1 MMTAML
7 HSIRLT
13 WQIAGK
19 DLRRMRWV
27 LLLLGVVVVGQYI
40 AWGWVR
46 AFGNGDEMQQGAV
59 LALWGVQLLM
69 AWLLVPQFVHEDP
82 LIGAAEWR
90 VRPISGARLLGAKV
104 LGIFFA
110 LCVWPSVLT
119 LPWWLEMGF
128 GVMEIGRVLAV
139 NMLGMVALTGVAL
152 AVAVLTEN
160 FARFIAWSLV
170 LVVAVGLVALILAA
184 GMPADGDGPVN
195 AALLMTRAK
204 IAWGMV
210 LGAAAAVVPMQFLGR
225 RPGVARGLA
234 AGAVGLAGLVVQFW
248 PWTEAQMLAR
258 TGLARYA
265 LPTVNARLGPAV
277 VVMPGETGRP
287 EVTAQVTTEFV
298 TRGLAAGDQVAWNGA
313 EQGWTIGDYR
323 GPMLPVATWALG
335 GNGVIGS
342 RWWEAPL
349 ARWAKGGEQRR
360 DDVGSLTWTRTF
372 PGKVAPQV
380 RNGEALVRSRNFGT
394 LWRGER
400 GPVVAVRAGAAAAL
414 GLQLLHVRDVDR
426 GGDEGARR
434 VRWWEVEPLYVSAM
448 MLELLNPD
456 GVGRHRWRT
465 AVLANGAKEFADF
478 GAGVNR
484 PRRLGLTGR
493 DRMPVG
499 VLGVSAL
506 ESGFLWGWSGRNQG
520 GRDVPLEGATLASVA
535 VTVAAPLQ
543 ADLAEAQVVP
553 EVIVEG
559 SMAAAQARA
568 LAEGRMALVRVN
580 AGSKADVGGV
590 GPITQWWNPEAQ
602 SPLVKGFVCG
612 LATAAEAQQL
622 RRATDDE
629 GAATLVVFNTHG
641 VEVDRLR
648 FLVWADLTAA
658 LNANLAGKT
667 YAATLMEALAARG
680 GDDRKLRFQLH
691 EALRAR
697 GELTGAFNAI
707 LALIENPQSESEFG
721 VQDVYAVGSR
731 LERMAAADGA
741 VKALMIERRERA
753 AETLRRDAG
762 DLGAARLLMVT
773 TLALRHDDAVW
784 RELPRLL
791 PRANPLRWEFTGM
804 WLARMVNQRR
814 YREAVETVDVEAFFD
829 GGPEWMRAQLAR
841 RAMTVAGET
850 GGVSDW
856 KRRLIGVGSA
866 CVEALAGAG
875 RDDAALRVAGDVRR
889 IDRTLATREAI
900 RVSLVRGGGEKW
912 SARWYRETQNGR

>member
-1 MMTAML
+1 MK
-7 HSIRLT
+7 LT
-13 WQIAGK
+13 WHIVAK
-19 DLRRMRWV
+19 DLRRLRWV

-46 AFGNGDEMQQGAV
+46 AVGNASDVQRGAV
-59 LALWGVQLLM
+59 LALWGMQLLM
-69 AWLLVPQFVHEDP
+69 GWLLVPQFVHEDP
-82 LIGAAEWR
+82 LIGVAEWR
-90 VRPISGARLLGAKV
+90 VRPISGARLLGAKM
-104 LGIFFA
+104 LGVFLA

-119 LPWWLEMGF
+119 SPWWLEMGF
-128 GVMEIGRVLAV
+128 DAGEIGRVMAV
-139 NMLGMVALTGVAL
+139 NTLGMIAFTGVAL
-152 AVAVLTEN
+152 GVAVLTEN

-170 LVVAVGLVALILAA
+170 LVMAVGLATLLMAQ

-204 IAWGMV
+204 IAWGLV
-210 LGAAAAVVPMQFLGR
+210 LGAAAVVVPLQFLGR
-225 RPGVARGLA
+225 RLWVARGIA
-234 AGAVGLAGLVVQFW
+234 VGAVGLVGLVVQFW
-248 PWTEAQMLAR
+248 PWTEAQVLAR

-265 LPTVNARLGPAV
+265 LPTVSARLGPAV

-298 TRGLAAGDQVAWNGA
+298 SRGLAAGDQVAWSGA

-335 GNGVIGS
+335 GTGMSGS
-342 RWWEAPL
+342 RWWEASL
-349 ARWAKGGEQRR
+349 ARWAKGGEERR
-360 DDVGSLTWTRTF
+360 DDVDTLTWTRKF

-400 GPVVAVRAGAAAAL
+400 GPVVAVKAGAGAAR
-414 GLQLLHVRDVDR
+414 GLRLVHLRDVDL
-426 GGDEGARR
+426 GGNEDERR

-465 AVLANGAKEFADF
+465 AVLANGTKEFADF

-484 PRRLGLTGR
+484 SRGLGLRGR

-506 ESGFLWGWSGRNQG
+506 ESGFVWGWSGRNQG
-520 GRDVPLEGATLASVA
+520 ERDVPFEGATLASVA
-535 VTVAAPLQ
+535 VTEAAPLQ
-543 ADLAEAQVVP
+543 AELAEAQVLP
-553 EVIVEG
+553 ELIVEG
-559 SMAAAQARA
+559 SMAAARARA
-568 LAEGRMALVRVN
+568 QAEGRMALVRVN
-580 AGSKADVGGV
+580 GGSKGDAGDV
-590 GPITQWWNPEAQ
+590 GPITQWWNPGAE
-602 SPLVKGFVCG
+602 SPLSKRFVCG
-612 LATAAEAQQL
+612 LATGAEAQQL
-622 RRATDDE
+622 RKATEAE
-629 GAATLVVFNTHG
+629 GAEALVVFNAQG
-641 VEVDRLR
+641 EEVDRLR
-648 FLVWADLTAA
+648 FLVGAELTAA
-658 LNANLAGKT
+658 LNANLAGKA
-667 YAATLMEALAARG
+667 YAAALMEELAARG

-707 LALIENPQSESEFG
+707 LALIENPRSESEFG
-721 VQDVYAVGSR
+721 VRDVDAVGFR
-731 LERMAAADGA
+731 LERLAAADGA
-741 VKALMIERRERA
+741 VKVLMVERRERA
-753 AETLRRDAG
+753 VEVLRRDAG

-791 PRANPLRWEFTGM
+791 PRANALRWEFTGM

-814 YREAVETVDVEAFFD
+814 YREAVEAVDVEAFFE
-829 GGPEWMRAQLAR
+829 GGPEWVRAQLAR
-841 RAMTVAGET
+841 RAMTVAGEP

-856 KRRLIGVGSA
+856 KRRLGWMGKNA
-866 CVEALAGAG
+866 VEALVGAG
-875 RDDAALRVAGDVRR
+875 QGEAALRVAHAVRR
-889 IDRTLATREAI
+889 IDRTEAMREEI
-900 RVSLVRGGGEKW
+900 RVSLVRGGGESW
-912 SARWYRETQNGR
+912 SARWFKETQNGR